1 MSNKVQMLIV
11 GAIVLVGL
19 VVIFSLAGIGDLA
32 VVGLEGTWTT
42 KDSDGNVRSA
52 IPLALGSR
60 LGGPINLALAIFA
73 LTIFVRTK
81 TFRELAA
88 MIPGQFGMA
97 VQTLGTTDKQESRE
111 FYMELLERSIDKN
124 NKVMIDAA
132 ILEIQSLGTNP
143 PISTLVPAPEAEPAP
158 TTTRS
163 RK

>member
-1 MSNKVQMLIV
+1 MMPTKSQALVA
-11 GAIVLVGL
+11 GAIVLITLVSIASIANIGGL
-19 VVIFSLAGIGDLA
+19 AA
-32 VVGLEGTWTT
+32 VALEGNLTT
-42 KDSDGNVRSA
+42 KDADGAVRSV
-52 IPLALGSR
+52 IPLAIGSR

-81 TFRELAA
+81 KFRELAA

-97 VQTLGTTDKQESRE
+97 VQTLGTTDMQESRE

-132 ILEIQSLGTNP
+132 ILEIQSLGNH
-143 PISTLVPAPEAEPAP
+143 STAPAPLAEPEPSP

-163 RK
+163 KK